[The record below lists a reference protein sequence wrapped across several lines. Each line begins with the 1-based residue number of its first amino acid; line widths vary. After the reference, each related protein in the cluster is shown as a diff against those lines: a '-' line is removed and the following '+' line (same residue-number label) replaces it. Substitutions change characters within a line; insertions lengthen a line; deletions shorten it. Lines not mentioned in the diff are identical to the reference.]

1 MNFALKPAY
10 DHVDEVKELFG
21 EYMDMLI
28 AGDPR
33 FEEYLGI
40 QNYDE
45 ELAHLE
51 KKYGM
56 PAGRLYLLYANDELA
71 GCVGLRKMDKEK
83 CELKRLY
90 VKRKFRRQG
99 YGELMLERIMN
110 DARRIGY
117 KYMYLDTLPFLKAA
131 LAMYKRFGFYE
142 IERYNDS
149 PIDDSIFMRCDL

>member
-10 DHVDEVKELFG
+10 DHKEEVKELFG

-28 AGDPR
+28 AGEPR

-40 QNYDE
+40 QNYDD
-45 ELAHLE
+45 ELKHLE

-56 PAGRLYLLYANDELA
+56 PSGRLYLLYVNDELA

-90 VKRKFRRQG
+90 VRPRFRG
-99 YGELMLERIMN
+99 EGLGELLLERIMG

-117 KYMYLDTLPFLKAA
+117 KYMYLDTLPFLKTAIR
-131 LAMYKRFGFYE
+131 MYRRHGFVDVPKYS
-142 IERYNDS
+142 DS
-149 PIDDSIFMRCDL
+149 PIDDTVYLRCSL

>member
-1 MNFALKPAY
+1 MNFAIKPAY
-10 DHVDEVKELFG
+10 DHKEEVKELFT

-40 QNYDE
+40 QNYE
-45 ELAHLE
+45 YELKHLE
-51 KKYGM
+51 KKYGK
-56 PAGRLYLLYANDELA
+56 PNGRLYLLYVNDELA

-90 VKRKFRRQG
+90 VRPRFRG
-99 YGELMLERIMN
+99 EGLGELLLERIMG

-117 KYMYLDTLPFLKAA
+117 KYMYLDTLPFLKTA
-131 LAMYKRFGFYE
+131 LKMYRRFGFEE
-142 IERYNDS
+142 IARYNDS
-149 PIDDSIFMRCDL
+149 PIDDTIFMRIAL